1 MQLLLQRL
9 IKVLFKF
16 IFLFCFSIA
25 AIAGQNNSELEK
37 LQQQATEK
45 KLAFHPEWLRLLH
58 YQETGFFSTTYTSY
72 VDDDAFFFAKAG
84 KNDPEA
90 ELVATL
96 RAFYSDITESDKHAI
111 CRYPARFQ
119 WLKDQ
124 LHLPGSLLPD
134 IDCIAY
140 QKWLQEVNAQRIT
153 LIFASAYLNSPS
165 SMFGH
170 TLLRLDPE
178 NMESHSNWLSYAL
191 NFGANVQEQDNALL
205 YSFKGLVGGY
215 PGLFVVMP
223 YFKKIQEY
231 SFMEN
236 RDLWEYELN
245 LDTQET
251 ERLLSHLWELK
262 NINFDYYFIGE
273 NCSFRLLELLEIAR
287 PGTDLTTRFKMTAI
301 PSDTLKAV
309 VENGFIESVHYR
321 PSQAVL
327 LQQQIDRVPEQY
339 HALVE
344 QLAADSEVAK
354 SAEFIALGQALQREI
369 VDAAYKYLRYQLTG
383 SERDPVMVKQR
394 FKLLSLLNSYP
405 ADQQNNESSP
415 AVPIHP
421 DAGHDSHL
429 ASLAV
434 GYEREQVFTDF
445 IYRQNYH
452 DLLDNPAG
460 YFSGAQINFL
470 NTRLRLFEDG
480 DFRLQKLELLNITSI
495 SPRNRFFKPVSWRI
509 STGLEHQNN
518 LNDKLTVYFN
528 AGAGL
533 SYQFFE
539 NSLSYNFVNAI
550 IAHSSDFSDF
560 IEPGLGVTIGQL
572 FYSDFGTSKLEFDS
586 RNYLDGNYHFQLGLE
601 HNFNLS
607 TNQAVRVLVKQEW
620 NRQESFNHA
629 EISYRFYF

>member
-1 MQLLLQRL
+1 VL
-9 IKVLFKF
+9 IKL
-16 IFLFCFSIA
+16 IFLFCYSITV
-25 AIAGQNNSELEK
+25 IADQQSNELEK
-37 LQQQATEK
+37 IQQQAIEK

-58 YQETGFFSTTYTSY
+58 YQETGFISTAYTSY
-72 VDDDAFFFAKAG
+72 VDDDAFFFAQTG
-84 KNDPEA
+84 KKDPEA
-90 ELVATL
+90 ELLATL
-96 RAFYSDITESDKHAI
+96 LAFSANVIEGDQHVI
-111 CRYPARFQ
+111 CRYPARFK
-119 WLKDQ
+119 WLKNQ
-124 LHLPGSLLPD
+124 LSLPEKLLPKL
-134 IDCIAY
+134 DCSAY
-140 QKWLQEVNAQRIT
+140 QKWLQEVDAQRIN

-178 NMESHSNWLSYAL
+178 NKESNSNWLSYAL
-191 NFGANVQEQDNALL
+191 NFGANVQEQDNGLI
-205 YSFKGLVGGY
+205 YSFKGLAGGY

-231 SFMEN
+231 GFMEN

-245 LDTQET
+245 LDIQET
-251 ERLLSHLWELK
+251 EQLLSHLWELK

-287 PGTDLTTRFKMTAI
+287 PSSDLTTRFKMTAI

-309 VENGFIESVHYR
+309 VDNGFIDSVHYR
-321 PSQAVL
+321 PSQAVI

-344 QLAADSEVAK
+344 QLSTDSQVVK
-354 SAEFIALGQALQREI
+354 QAEFLALEQDLRREI
-369 VDAAYKYLRYQLTG
+369 VKAAYKFLRYQTTG
-383 SERDPVMVKQR
+383 SQRDPVMVKHR

-405 ADQQNNESSP
+405 AAKQNNDISP
-415 AVPIHP
+415 AVPVHP

-434 GYEREQVFTDF
+434 GYERDQVFTDF

-460 YFSGAQINFL
+460 YFSGAKINFL
-470 NTRLRLFEDG
+470 DTRLRLFENG
-480 DFRLQKLELLNITSI
+480 DFRLQKLEFLNITSI
-495 SPRNRFFKPVSWRI
+495 SPRNRFFKPISWRI

-518 LNDKLTVYFN
+518 LNDKLTVY
-528 AGAGL
+528 AMGGAGL

-550 IAHSSDFSDF
+550 LAHSSDLSDF
-560 IEPGLGVTIGQL
+560 VEPGLGVTVGQL

-607 TNQAVRVLVKQEW
+607 TNQAVRVSVKQEW
-620 NRQESFNHA
+620 NRKESFNHA
-629 EISYRFYF
+629 QVAYRLYF